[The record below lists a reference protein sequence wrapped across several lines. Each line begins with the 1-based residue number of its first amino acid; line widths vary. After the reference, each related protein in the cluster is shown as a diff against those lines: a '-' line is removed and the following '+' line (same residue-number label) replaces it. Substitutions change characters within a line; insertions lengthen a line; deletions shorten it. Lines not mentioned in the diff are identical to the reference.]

1 MSEWNNISVDD
12 KPYRQ
17 FEKQTFFSNLFLA
30 LRAHTFLELV
40 AKTFY
45 WDHVHIKKCM
55 LVDDK
60 LQRQF
65 EKKNQFMNILFQ
77 FCFILKSSY
86 ILKISLYDF
95 YWHFV
100 EKIYVCW

>member
-45 WDHVHIKKCM
+45 WDHVHIKKYM

-65 EKKNQFMNILFQ
+65 EKKKSIHEYTFPILF
-77 FCFILKSSY
+77 Y
-86 ILKISLYDF
+86 P
-95 YWHFV
+95 
-100 EKIYVCW
+100 